1 MTRIEIEQI
10 APRIAAARERRAP
23 LAERLAR
30 EGTNT
35 WRVFHGA
42 AEGWPG
48 TSVDRYGDVLLVQ
61 TWRHPLEEPE
71 LAALIAALEPERT
84 LAPHWAWNHRG
95 SKDHPGAL
103 SDPELATKEL
113 EVLEGGLRYRF
124 RARHRG
130 NDPWLYLDMRSGRR
144 RVRELAAGKSVL
156 NLFSYTGSL
165 GVAAAAAGAK
175 ELWQVDFSA
184 SALGL
189 CGSNHELNPSETD
202 VVLLESDCLAALRQ
216 LAGQR
221 VQRARMRR
229 GFPVVERRLFDL
241 VLLDPPRYA
250 KGPVGTVDVVN
261 DYPSLAK
268 PALLALED
276 GGALLATNH
285 VAEVSREEFARML
298 TRTAEKAGRPWSSVE
313 IFGPEDDFPSFDGQ
327 PPLKIALCRLP

>member
-1 MTRIEIEQI
+1 MSKIEIADI
-10 APRIAAARERRAP
+10 ASAIAAGRERRAA
-23 LAERLAR
+23 LVARLSA
-30 EGTNT
+30 EGTDT

-48 TSVDRYGDVLLVQ
+48 TSVDRYGDLLLVQ
-61 TWRHPLEEPE
+61 TWRHPLEEQE
-71 LAALIAALEPERT
+71 LEVLLEALAPERAS
-84 LAPHWAWNHRG
+84 APHWVWNHRG
-95 SKDHPGAL
+95 AKAHPGAL
-103 SDPELATKEL
+103 ADPALASR
-113 EVLEGGLRYRF
+113 EVEVHEAGLRFRF

-130 NDPWLYLDMRSGRR
+130 NDPWLYLDMRAGRR
-144 RVRELAAGKSVL
+144 KVRELAAGKSVL
-156 NLFSYTGSL
+156 NLFAYTGSL
-165 GVAAAAAGAK
+165 GVAAASAGAK

-189 CGSNHELNPSETD
+189 CASNHELNPSDTD
-202 VVLLESDCLAALRQ
+202 VVLLESDCLAVLRQ

-276 GGALLATNH
+276 GGALVATNH
-285 VAEVSREEFARML
+285 VAEVSREDFERVLA
-298 TRTAEKAGRPWSSVE
+298 RTAEKAGRPWASIE

-327 PPLKIALCRLP
+327 PPLKIALCRLS